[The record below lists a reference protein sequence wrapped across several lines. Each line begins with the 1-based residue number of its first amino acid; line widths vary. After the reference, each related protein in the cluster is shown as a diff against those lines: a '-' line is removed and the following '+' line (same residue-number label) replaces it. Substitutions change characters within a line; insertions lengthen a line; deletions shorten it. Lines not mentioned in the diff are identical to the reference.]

1 MKRVV
6 AGVVALTAALLIAQ
20 PAMASERTLD
30 RYAEGTWRSFEA
42 MTDARS
48 GLPSDILE
56 SDGDRSVQT
65 STTNIGAYMWSA
77 VVAEELGIIRR
88 SELVSRAAPQR
99 SSTLEGM
106 ERYARPASSTTGT
119 TTGRARS

>member
-1 MKRVV
+1 
-6 AGVVALTAALLIAQ
+6 
-20 PAMASERTLD
+20 
-30 RYAEGTWRSFEA
+30 

-56 SDGDRSVQT
+56 SDGTRSVQT

-77 VVAEELGIIRR
+77 VVAEKLGIIRR
-88 SELVSRAAPQR
+88 SELVSRLRRTIA
-99 SSTLEGM
+99 TLEGWSAT
-106 ERYARPASSTTGT
+106 RRAASSTTGT